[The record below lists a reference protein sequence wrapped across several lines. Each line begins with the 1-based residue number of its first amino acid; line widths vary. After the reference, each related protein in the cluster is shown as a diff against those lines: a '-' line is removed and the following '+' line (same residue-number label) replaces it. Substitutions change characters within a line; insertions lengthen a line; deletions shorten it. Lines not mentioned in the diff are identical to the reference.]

1 MANRMTGKAAV
12 VTGASSGM
20 GKEIALAYLKEGAKV
35 VAAARNM
42 EALGTLEKEAEKQGW
57 KENLRIVSCDVTK
70 AEDCEKAVRLCAD
83 SFGTCNVLSHNAGVA
98 DNFTPVAELT
108 DELWERMITV
118 NLTASMKITR
128 AALNYFLEKQISA
141 SIVMITSNAA
151 FESATGGPAYCASKA
166 GANALMKSIAFEYG
180 REGIRCNAI
189 CPGPVLTNINKSM
202 GEINTKGNAIHRAT
216 GYNAH
221 AKEWMVKSAR
231 YALGNDPGLP
241 AIGLP
246 REIAPLA
253 VYLGSDESSFVNG
266 ASIIIDGGVCLSA

>member
-1 MANRMTGKAAV
+1 MAGRMLGKAAV

-42 EALGTLEKEAEKQGW
+42 EALSALAKEAEELGYGADI
-57 KENLRIVSCDVTK
+57 RIVSCDVTK
-70 AEDCEKAVRLCAD
+70 SEDCENAVRVCAD
-83 SFGTCNVLSHNAGVA
+83 TFGTCNVLSHNAGMA
-98 DNFTPVAELT
+98 DNFTPVAEMT
-108 DELWERMITV
+108 DELWEKMISV

-128 AALNYFLEKQISA
+128 AALQYFMANKVNA

-151 FESATGGPAYCASKA
+151 FESATGGPAYCSSKA
-166 GANALMKSIAFEYG
+166 GANALMKAIAFEYG

-202 GEINTKGNAIHRAT
+202 GVIHEGGAAIHRMT

-231 YALGNDPGLP
+231 FALGDDPRMP
-241 AIGLP
+241 AIGFP

-253 VYLGSDESSFVNG
+253 VYLGSDESSFMNG
-266 ASIIIDGGVCLSA
+266 ASLIIDGGVCLSA